1 MKRICV
7 IDGQGGGIGSLI
19 IKRLK
24 EEFEESIE
32 IIALGTNSIATSVML
47 KAKANKG
54 ATGENAIIKT
64 VRNVDIIVG
73 SLNIIIANSMLGE
86 LTDKMAEAICDSEAK
101 KFLLPL
107 TQEKV
112 EIIGVIKE
120 PLPHF
125 VEYLIDKIKEE
136 I

>member
-1 MKRICV
+1 LKRICV